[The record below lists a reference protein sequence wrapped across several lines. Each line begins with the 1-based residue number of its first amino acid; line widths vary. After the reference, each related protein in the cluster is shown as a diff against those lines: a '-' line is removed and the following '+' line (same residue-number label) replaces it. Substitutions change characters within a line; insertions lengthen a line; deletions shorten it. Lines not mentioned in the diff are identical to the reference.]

1 MDFPRTLFSRTPFV
15 SRAFLSFPPRKRGP
29 RGSDDVSITVRGPAR
44 LSAGS
49 LVPGVHGQRT
59 FVLPCLRWLHVRL
72 DSASPRAA
80 PGSRP
85 LPKKG
90 RTVLRACEP
99 LNLSALGMQCE
110 DRKSTRLNSR

>member
-1 MDFPRTLFSRTPFV
+1 MDFPRTLFSLTLFV
-15 SRAFLSFPPRKRGP
+15 CRAFRSFLPRKRVP
-29 RGSDDVSITVRGPAR
+29 RGSDDVSFIVRVPAR

-72 DSASPRAA
+72 DAVSPRAA
-80 PGSRP
+80 HGYRP
-85 LPKKG
+85 MPKKG

-99 LNLSALGMQCE
+99 LNLSALGMQWDKAGE
-110 DRKSTRLNSR
+110 TR